1 MPESFSL
8 HELLDLAR
16 TMELN
21 GVDFYTR
28 SAALYA
34 KKPEAELFLRL
45 AKMEED
51 HEKTFARLQAAL
63 PATAEAAGGAD
74 DLFEA
79 SGLFLQALIDSENL
93 EGSGFSRYVFT
104 GTETPAQVVLMG
116 VDLEKQTILYYMGL
130 REMFAVPEELSV
142 LEKIIHEEKDHLA
155 VLIQEYRRLKAG

>member
-1 MPESFSL
+1 MPDSFSL

-16 TMELN
+16 TMESN

-28 SAALYA
+28 CAALYSNQE
-34 KKPEAELFLRL
+34 EAEFFLRL
-45 AKMEED
+45 ARMEED

-63 PATAEAAGGAD
+63 PAAVETPGGAD
-74 DLFEA
+74 ELFEA

-104 GTETPAQVVLMG
+104 GKETPAQVVLMG
-116 VDLEKQTILYYMGL
+116 VDLEKQTILYYLGL
-130 REMFAVPEELSV
+130 REMFTAPKERSV
-142 LEKIIHEEKDHLA
+142 LETIIREEKEHLA